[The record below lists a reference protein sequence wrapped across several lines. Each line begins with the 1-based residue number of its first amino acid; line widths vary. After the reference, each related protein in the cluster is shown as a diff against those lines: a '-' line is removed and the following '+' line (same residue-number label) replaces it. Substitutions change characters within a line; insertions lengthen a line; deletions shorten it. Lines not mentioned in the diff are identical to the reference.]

1 MSPFLAIADSGT
13 DSIRGQF
20 VEHLLML
27 STWACGRVGE
37 PFPDHHLSLDPVPP
51 GNLCSTQDPEIDAQQ
66 PRGRLQSFFLLAPQ
80 IWLHTKPLSDCT
92 SLIPKY
98 TIRQSLIPT
107 NFSDPKR
114 PSPSQIRRKERRA
127 ADPAVRQRA
136 AQHQAHGAATKT
148 GEVLA
153 SPEKERASYWNLF
166 RRLQI
171 YKQPNY
177 QLKQPNFWLQPRQQL
192 G

>member
-1 MSPFLAIADSGT
+1 MSPFLAVDSGT

-37 PFPDHHLSLDPVPP
+37 PFPHHYLSLDPAPP

-66 PRGRLQSFFLLAPQ
+66 PRGRLQSLFLLAPR
-80 IWLHTKPLSDCT
+80 SDCT
-92 SLIPKY
+92 KAY
-98 TIRQSLIPT
+98 IRLHI
-107 NFSDPKR
+107 SDPN
-114 PSPSQIRRKERRA
+114 QF
-127 ADPAVRQRA
+127 
-136 AQHQAHGAATKT
+136 
-148 GEVLA
+148 LFC
-153 SPEKERASYWNLF
+153 NLF
-166 RRLQI
+166 CRLQI

-192 G
+192 GPKKTPHLPRPPRLKLLSQLRPNLNQLRPFHASIAAAEDSIRLVPILQ